1 MSLHEEVLAPRLRT
15 ALRSLGPGAES
26 EGFYLAG
33 GTAVALHL
41 GHRRSADLDWFT
53 EHPVGDFLLLGRR
66 LFGLGIPLAVEAVA
80 PGTLHGRLHGVRAS
94 FFEYRYPLLTPL
106 TRWPE
111 CGCALASLD
120 DLACMKLSAIAQRG
134 AKKDFIDLYAL
145 AHNHRPLS
153 ELLDAYQRKY
163 GILDIAHVIY
173 GLSYFDTADSERTP
187 PLLWNIDWRTAKRAI
202 RGWVAQLL

>member
-1 MSLHEEVLAPRLRT
+1 M
-15 ALRSLGPGAES
+15 ES

-53 EHPVGDFLLLGRR
+53 ERPVGDFLLLGSR
-66 LFGLGIPLAVEAVA
+66 LHALGIPLAVEAVA
-80 PGTLHGRLHGVRAS
+80 PGTLQGRLHGVRAS
-94 FFEYRYPLLTPL
+94 FFEYRYQLLAALAP
-106 TRWPE
+106 RPE

-145 AHNHRPLS
+145 ASTYRPLR
-153 ELLDAYQRKY
+153 ELLDAYQGKY
-163 GILDIAHVIY
+163 GILDIGHVIY
-173 GLSYFDTADSERTP
+173 GLTYFDTADRERTP

-202 RGWVAQLL
+202 RGWVHQLL